1 MFSLLPFKNLDRVV
15 DKYKAYLSEEI
26 TIWLEMY
33 SNIGIMNHI
42 DVGKTTTIK
51 CNIYWI
57 SKLREVHK
65 VGDTMDGMW

>member
-51 CNIYWI
+51 CNIY
-57 SKLREVHK
+57 
-65 VGDTMDGMW
+65 